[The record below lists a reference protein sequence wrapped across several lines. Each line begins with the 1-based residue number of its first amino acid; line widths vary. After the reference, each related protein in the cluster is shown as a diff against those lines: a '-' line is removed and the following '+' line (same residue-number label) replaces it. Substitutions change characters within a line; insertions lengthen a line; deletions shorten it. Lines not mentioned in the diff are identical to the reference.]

1 MSILIKN
8 GFNVN
13 WRDNSGIT
21 PINYGNTLNNWL
33 SKYISNL
40 KLAIRYYRN
49 TETVQLLLDKGAS
62 VYNTDRNNKTALY
75 YGEKI
80 V

>member
-8 GFNVN
+8 GSNVN
-13 WRDNSGIT
+13 WRDNSGIL
-21 PINYGNTLNNWL
+21 PIMIGNPSNIWL
-33 SKYISNL
+33 SEFIFNFH
-40 KLAIRYYRN
+40 LASARFGN
-49 TETVQLLLDKGAS
+49 TETVKLLLDKGAS
-62 VYNTDRNNKTALY
+62 VESTDNVGRTALY

>member
-1 MSILIKN
+1 
-8 GFNVN
+8 
-13 WRDNSGIT
+13 
-21 PINYGNTLNNWL
+21 
-33 SKYISNL
+33 L

-49 TETVQLLLDKGAS
+49 TETFQLLVDKGAS
-62 VYNTDRNNKTALY
+62 VFDTEGNNKTALY